1 MESLAKEL
9 RLVLRRL
16 MRNPL
21 FSLVTVVT
29 LAVGIGANS
38 AIFSI
43 INGVLLKP
51 LPFPEPERLV
61 GVWHSAPGM
70 GFDEVNQGPAFHL
83 TYREENRV
91 FEDIGMWDNVSV
103 SVTGL
108 AEPEEVE
115 GLRVTDGIIPVLG
128 VNPVFGRAFTAE
140 DDSPG
145 TPETVILTYPYWQ
158 RKFGGDPGVVGRQ
171 MTIDGRLHNVI
182 GVMPEEFRFLRYH
195 PALILPYRLNRSDV
209 FVGNFS
215 HQALARLKPG
225 VTLEQANKDVARMI
239 PLVLERFPLPP
250 GLTHEM
256 LSKARFEPNLRPLK
270 QDAVGDTGKVL
281 WVLLGTAGIV
291 LLIACANVANLFLVR
306 AEGRQREF
314 AIRTALGAGRRQVA
328 QELLNES
335 MALGM
340 VGGMLGL
347 ALAVAGI
354 RLLVALA
361 PESIPRLEE
370 IAIDTNV
377 LLFTLAISVLAGLL
391 FGLIAVLRSAGPSL
405 ASVLNE
411 GSRTGSEGKERLKA
425 RNALVVSQIAL
436 ALVLLVCSGLMI
448 RSFQALLKV
457 EPGFV
462 RPEEVLTLRISIP
475 ASVARDGEQAVRMHE
490 QILRRIEQ
498 LPGVHSV
505 GLSNSITMDGWDS
518 NDPIFVED
526 FPDPGGQVPPIRR
539 FKWISENY
547 FSTMGNPILF
557 GRDITWTDIYSKRQ
571 VVIVTENLAREYWKD
586 PARAVGKRIRETPK
600 SPWREIVGVVGNE
613 HDNGVHQSATPTVYW
628 PMMIADYWGQSVM
641 ARRTMAYAVRSPRAG
656 SASLLHEV
664 QQAVWST
671 SRSLPLA
678 NVRSLQDILELSMAR
693 TSFTLIMLGIA
704 AGVALLLGSVGIY
717 GVISYAVSRRIREI
731 GIRVALGAEPEQ
743 VCGMFVRQALLL
755 IGVGILIGL
764 GAAVGLTRLMSAL
777 LFGVSHLD
785 GITFAAVS
793 VGLAVMALGAAYLP
807 ARRASKVDPAEALR
821 CE

>member
-215 HQALARLKPG
+215 HQALARLNPG

-671 SRSLPLA
+671 SRTLPLA
-678 NVRSLQDILELSMAR
+678 NVRSLQDILELSIAR